1 MSEAQA
7 FDQSFENPRRGEG
20 ELHKEPSTQTV
31 RA

>member
-7 FDQSFENPRRGEG
+7 FDQSFENPRRGE
-20 ELHKEPSTQTV
+20 LHKEPSTQTV